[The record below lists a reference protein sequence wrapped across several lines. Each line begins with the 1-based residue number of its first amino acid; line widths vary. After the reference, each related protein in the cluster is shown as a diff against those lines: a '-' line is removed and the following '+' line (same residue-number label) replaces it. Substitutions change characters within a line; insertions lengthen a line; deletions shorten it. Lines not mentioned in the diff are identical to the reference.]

1 MRSLYARILLI
12 CLATAFVSVVASL
25 AVFLTVGRERYQKN
39 FREIGRVEADLAAM
53 TYRSGGPEALDR
65 YAKRL
70 DRDFGSVHY
79 FVNEQGIDLIT
90 GEDRSAQMPA
100 SHPHSRPWTWRA
112 MRSVQ
117 GYFRGSATVSVN
129 RSNDGSVAMI
139 AEASPWITARAQMPY
154 YLAIMLGATLIQ
166 GLAAVRVVRSL
177 RAIAGATERFGSG
190 DLEARVAIAP
200 RRDEIGKLAWAF
212 NGMAD
217 HVRELV
223 LAQRR
228 LLQDVSHEFRS
239 PLARLAFATELSRTA
254 EDRNAAADEIRRQV
268 DCLANLV
275 GELVQLVRVEGDR
288 EFHRASEISIDT
300 VVRQVVD
307 ACRLNA
313 EEHRLRIV
321 VLGVSHQLCLGDQ
334 TLVSRALDNLVR
346 NALQYSPPERDVE
359 VHLLDSERSV
369 TVTIRDFGCGV
380 PEAMKEQIFEPF
392 FRVDESRH
400 FSTGGA
406 GLGLALVK
414 RIVQAH
420 HGTIHVENASPGL
433 RVTLTLP
440 AIDRRRLEARA
451 DASAA

>member
-1 MRSLYARILLI
+1 
-12 CLATAFVSVVASL
+12 
-25 AVFLTVGRERYQKN
+25 
-39 FREIGRVEADLAAM
+39 
-53 TYRSGGPEALDR
+53 
-65 YAKRL
+65 
-70 DRDFGSVHY
+70 
-79 FVNEQGIDLIT
+79 
-90 GEDRSAQMPA
+90 
-100 SHPHSRPWTWRA
+100 
-112 MRSVQ
+112 
-117 GYFRGSATVSVN
+117 
-129 RSNDGSVAMI
+129 
-139 AEASPWITARAQMPY
+139 
-154 YLAIMLGATLIQ
+154 
-166 GLAAVRVVRSL
+166 
-177 RAIAGATERFGSG
+177 
-190 DLEARVAIAP
+190 
-200 RRDEIGKLAWAF
+200 
-212 NGMAD
+212 
-217 HVRELV
+217 
-223 LAQRR
+223 
-228 LLQDVSHEFRS
+228 
-239 PLARLAFATELSRTA
+239 
-254 EDRNAAADEIRRQV
+254 
-268 DCLANLV
+268 
-275 GELVQLVRVEGDR
+275 
-288 EFHRASEISIDT
+288 
-300 VVRQVVD
+300 
-307 ACRLNA
+307 LNA